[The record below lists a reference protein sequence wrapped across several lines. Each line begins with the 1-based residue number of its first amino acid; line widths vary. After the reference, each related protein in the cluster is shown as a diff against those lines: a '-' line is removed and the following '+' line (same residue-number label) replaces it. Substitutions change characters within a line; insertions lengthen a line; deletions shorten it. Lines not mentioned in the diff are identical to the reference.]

1 MMGAAGLTAAVPS
14 SSSSPPPPGA
24 VTSGRAGAEREAPPP
39 PAANK
44 SPRAPSGPQ
53 RRARRL
59 PTRPAR
65 PGPQPQVRTGAA
77 PAARPQHPTPPARG
91 EGAQRTERT
100 EGCGPAGGRGSV
112 LPGGRRGTGGHG
124 GRGGKTEEEGKVWPR
139 GQNHRTS
146 PSGPGAGGDA
156 HREVPTPALR
166 SLSPCAAVALP
177 FSADNFGEPAG
188 PRDGVPSLSSGRS
201 SERCRSPNPAGG
213 GGAARWWALGTTC
226 GCCQEAAIAGEAPEQ
241 PLEFLSRTQRGAGM
255 QGGLC
260 RAGRCRSCPLWGWL
274 WGCCCSSLL

>member
-1 MMGAAGLTAAVPS
+1 MLALSAKRRL
-14 SSSSPPPPGA
+14 PPPPTK
-24 VTSGRAGAEREAPPP
+24 VPERPPGP
-39 PAANK
+39 NAAPAA
-44 SPRAPSGPQ
+44 S
-53 RRARRL
+53 
-59 PTRPAR
+59 RPAR
-65 PGPQPQVRTGAA
+65 PGPAHSRRYEPGQRRPPDPNIPPRPPVGRELSARSARRAAA
-77 PAARPQHPTPPARG
+77 PRVGEGRCCPVGGGARG
-91 EGAQRTERT
+91 
-100 EGCGPAGGRGSV
+100 
-112 LPGGRRGTGGHG
+112 GTG
-124 GRGGKTEEEGKVWPR
+124 GRGGKTEEKDKVWPR

-156 HREVPTPALR
+156 HGEVPTPALR

-188 PRDGVPSLSSGRS
+188 PCDGVPSLSSGRS
-201 SERCRSPNPAGG
+201 SGRCRSPNPAGG

-241 PLEFLSRTQRGAGM
+241 PIEFLSRTQRGAGM